1 MAKEKKTNL
10 EKVVENSRSN
20 RPDKDAVSD
29 LKVYTVEPV
38 VKPEDKR
45 KKPKGEIKNDGK
57 KPPRKQDGK
66 TNKRATEEGE
76 KKLDAGKKASVPVPD
91 RKRRKNAG
99 GILDKILPPWF

>member
-38 VKPEDKR
+38 IKPENKR
-45 KKPKGEIKNDGK
+45 KRPKGEIKNDGK
-57 KPPRKQDGK
+57 KPPKKPDGK
-66 TNKRATEEGE
+66 TNERAIEKPE
-76 KKLDAGKKASVPVPD
+76 KKLDAGKEASLPVRD
-91 RKRRKNAG
+91 RKRRNKKRG
-99 GILDKILPPWF
+99 VLDRILPPWF